1 MSDSGVLK
9 PYLVRLAAGE
19 TLSAADSADA
29 FRLIMAGQTTDA
41 QIGALLMALCL
52 RGETIDE
59 IAGAVQAMREAA
71 TRIDA
76 PANAI
81 DIVGTGGDASGTLN
95 ISTAAALIVAGCGVP
110 VAKHGNRAQTSKCGS
125 ADVLAALG
133 IDIDADP
140 PIVAQAIAR
149 AGFGFLMAP
158 RYHPA
163 MRHVG
168 PARGQLGFRTLFN
181 LLGPLANPAGV
192 KRQFT
197 GTFARQWVEPMATVL
212 SSLGCERAW
221 VVHGA
226 DGLDELTLTGPS
238 YVAAILSDG
247 IRAFSI
253 CPEDAGLA
261 RAPLEELRGGDA
273 AYNANAIR
281 SMLAGEPGTF
291 RNAALY
297 NAAGALIVAG
307 KADDLR
313 AGVKIA
319 ARALDDGLALA
330 ALDRAVAI
338 TGTGGAA

>member
-1 MSDSGVLK
+1 MSDTGALK

-19 TLSAADSADA
+19 TLATADSADA
-29 FRLIMAGQTTDA
+29 FRLIMTGHATDS
-41 QIGALLMALCL
+41 QIGAFLMALRL
-52 RGETIDE
+52 RGETVDE
-59 IAGAVQAMREAA
+59 IAGAVCAMREAA
-71 TRIDA
+71 VRIEA
-76 PANAI
+76 PPAAI

-125 ADVLAALG
+125 ADVLAELG
-133 IDIDADP
+133 LDIEAEP
-140 PIVAQAIAR
+140 ARVAQAIGE

-168 PARGQLGFRTLFN
+168 PARTQLGFRTIFN

-192 KRQFT
+192 ARQFT

-212 SSLGCERAW
+212 ASLGCERAW
-221 VVHGA
+221 VVHGS

-238 YVAAILSDG
+238 FVAAIDG
-247 IRAFSI
+247 DGVRGFSI
-253 CPEDAGLA
+253 GPEDAGLA

-273 AYNANAIR
+273 ATNADAIR
-281 SMLAGEPGTF
+281 DVLAGRPGAF

-307 KADDLR
+307 RAGDLR
-313 AGVKIA
+313 EGVKIA
-319 ARALDDGLALA
+319 ARALDEGLAAA
-330 ALDRAVAI
+330 ALDRAIAI
-338 TGTGGAA
+338 TCGAA

>member
-1 MSDSGVLK
+1 MPDIGVLK
-9 PYLVRLAAGE
+9 PYLARVAAGE
-19 TLSAADSADA
+19 TLGVADSADA
-29 FRLIMAGQTTDA
+29 FRLIMAGHATDA
-41 QIGALLMALCL
+41 QIGAFLMGLRL

-71 TRIDA
+71 MRLEA
-76 PANAI
+76 PADAI

-125 ADVLAALG
+125 ADVLVALG
-133 IDIDADP
+133 MDIEAEP
-140 PIVAQAIAR
+140 ARVARAIAD

-168 PARGQLGFRTLFN
+168 PARGQLGFRTIFN

-197 GTFARQWVEPMATVL
+197 GTFAREWVEPMASVL
-212 SSLGCERAW
+212 STLGCERAW

-238 YVAAILSDG
+238 FVAAIDG
-247 IRAFSI
+247 DGVRAFSI
-253 CPEDAGLA
+253 GPEDAGLA
-261 RAPLEELRGGDA
+261 RVPLEELKGGDA
-273 AYNANAIR
+273 AYNAQAIR
-281 SMLAGEPGTF
+281 AMLAGEPGAL

-297 NAAGALIVAG
+297 NAAGALVVAG
-307 KADDLR
+307 RADDLR
-313 AGVKIA
+313 DGVRIG
-319 ARALDDGLALA
+319 ARSLDDGLAAA

-338 TGTGGAA
+338 TRGEA